1 MIQEER
7 CATIQDDWFG
17 DPRKKFEPVEL
28 ISTLLEASSVTS
40 GDLIQSLKYPVTCT
54 CSDYGDDT
62 LASFLCGWGTLVW
75 FRSLV
80 LKVGLLQSKGL
91 LEPSGILSLLF
102 S

>member
-7 CATIQDDWFG
+7 CVANYEVWFG

-62 LASFLCGWGTLVW
+62 LASFLCTLVW

-80 LKVGLLQSKGL
+80 FKVGLLQSKGL

>member
-7 CATIQDDWFG
+7 CATIQDGQFG

-62 LASFLCGWGTLVW
+62 LASFLCTLVW

-80 LKVGLLQSKGL
+80 FKVGLLQSKGL